1 MASNVEN
8 ETSNDEE
15 GSEDEDEELGPEFA
29 TIQEAFALPLP
40 SEFSSRQEFVEYNK
54 RAQLALGDA
63 IDEIRSLKLENTRLK
78 NEVDAMKSR
87 GPRKGKKGSS
97 AKGKKVKK
105 RAETTEEAQFSQLGK
120 QYFIFHELFPNKNAF
135 GKPKPEDAVDHPD
148 RFKNSASILRG
159 QTAELYEFI
168 PEEFQS
174 YIEGLASFKEEI
186 VKSAL
191 DCRRSHWSQ
200 LRSKTAP
207 TIFAFLN
214 PPPGIFNTNQ
224 SKERGEYPPFQA
236 FSAFPGDN
244 SIFRP
249 FLFPNQTKDFKVI
262 FQCDWLVEIMRSLI
276 FGANSIGGGSKAPNS
291 NGMLWDSS
299 QITEGLLSTACTST
313 LFMVSPDKAFSTV
326 GTQSKINYKEA
337 YHGYRKFI
345 LAALRDG
352 SPSQKRMQ
360 RTFKWLNARVFADGP
375 APAENSTSQPNNDE
389 FSVAL
394 AAMSIDDNDSDDSDH
409 NSGDDEDGGEGSDRE
424 GGGNNKIE
432 GEGGGDENDAM

>member
-1 MASNVEN
+1 MGEPWRHVHC
-8 ETSNDEE
+8 TS
-15 GSEDEDEELGPEFA
+15 
-29 TIQEAFALPLP
+29 T
-40 SEFSSRQEFVEYNK
+40 
-54 RAQLALGDA
+54 
-63 IDEIRSLKLENTRLK
+63 
-78 NEVDAMKSR
+78 
-87 GPRKGKKGSS
+87 
-97 AKGKKVKK
+97 
-105 RAETTEEAQFSQLGK
+105 
-120 QYFIFHELFPNKNAF
+120 
-135 GKPKPEDAVDHPD
+135 
-148 RFKNSASILRG
+148 
-159 QTAELYEFI
+159 
-168 PEEFQS
+168 S

-345 LAALRDG
+345 LAALHDG

-375 APAENSTSQPNNDE
+375 APAENSTSRPNNDE

-409 NSGDDEDGGEGSDRE
+409 NSGDHEDGGEGSDGE
-424 GGGNNKIE
+424 GSGNNEIE
-432 GEGGGDENDAM
+432 GEGGGDENDAMDDIYQGIQYPEGGHSQALPDSGRPRGDRSAALEAILEEEEVEEASGGEMPNEGTQEEQHPQGNPAQVQQEQVPQPIDKRLPKARKKPAPKKPTTKSTVSSRKTEKPKSNHIAGETVQPGGAALDAIEKPPGRRGRSRGGAKD